1 VPIAGNNPA
10 PCLFFVVVVIGV
22 AFCAASLL
30 EHLLRRGEPAP
41 ERWPGWY
48 SQFNNPTLYRS
59 SADAH

>member
-1 VPIAGNNPA
+1 
-10 PCLFFVVVVIGV
+10 LFFVVVVIGV

>member
-30 EHLLRRGEPAP
+30 EHLLRRGEPAH

-59 SADAH
+59 SDDAH